1 MTEKEIDSSATGL
14 LILILPI
21 AFLIVLLFK
30 AWPVLLALLL
40 LSLTLRIW
48 QKYQWQQWSKRVN
61 PYFNQLI
68 KENQGCL
75 TALDLS
81 MKANLSGS
89 AARLFL
95 DRKAEEFGAQ
105 RREYEGK
112 GTVYYFLT
120 VSALGSL
127 LEESEPPPELED
139 EEEEDIA
146 TLTPALPASE
156 LIETLTQKDSH
167 PSHYHGEPSIS
178 GRQELPELPNAEES
192 VSSVE
197 VSSTDQVEVKE
208 EEHISPVEVS
218 STDQVEVKE
227 EEPVSSVEVPPTE
240 EPVSSVEVPPTEEPV
255 SPVEV
260 SSTDQVEVKEE
271 EPVSS
276 VEVPPTEE
284 HVSPV
289 EVSSTDQVEA
299 KLEPL
304 QPPQSELTELLKE
317 KKNVHQDAPPQNQ
330 EVYKPLIQVELAKRL
345 DVHSSTV
352 GKRKSDEDFPEWS
365 QSRDP
370 EGVAWGYNPDSK
382 EFVPLE
388 KIPEF

>member
-40 LSLTLRIW
+40 LSLTLRVW
-48 QKYQWQQWSKRVN
+48 QKYQWQQWSNRVN

-81 MKANLSGS
+81 IKANLSGS

-120 VSALGSL
+120 VSSLGSL

-139 EEEEDIA
+139 EDEDDIA
-146 TLTPALPASE
+146 TLTPELPASE

-167 PSHYHGEPSIS
+167 PSHSHGESSIP
-178 GRQELPELPNAEES
+178 GRQELLEPPIAEES
-192 VSSVE
+192 VPSIE
-197 VSSTDQVEVKE
+197 VYSTDQVELKE
-208 EEHISPVEVS
+208 EVPVPPVEVSTPDQVAIEEEEPISPVEVS
-218 STDQVEVKE
+218 T
-227 EEPVSSVEVPPTE
+227 TE
-240 EPVSSVEVPPTEEPV
+240 ESV
-255 SPVEV
+255 SPVAL
-260 SSTDQVEVKEE
+260 TTKD
-271 EPVSS
+271 
-276 VEVPPTEE
+276 
-284 HVSPV
+284 PV
-289 EVSSTDQVEA
+289 EA
-299 KLEPL
+299 HLEPL
-304 QPPQSELTELLKE
+304 KPPQSEPTALFKE
-317 KKNVHQDAPPQNQ
+317 KEKLSQDAPLQNQ
-330 EVYKPLIQVELAKRL
+330 ELYKPLIQAELAKRL

-388 KIPEF
+388 KIPELE

>member
-14 LILILPI
+14 LVLILPI

-40 LSLTLRIW
+40 LSITLRIW
-48 QKYQWQQWSKRVN
+48 QQYQWQQWSNRVN

-68 KENQGCL
+68 RENQGCL

-112 GTVYYFLT
+112 GMVYYFLT
-120 VSALGSL
+120 VSSLGSL

-139 EEEEDIA
+139 EDDEDIS
-146 TLTPALPASE
+146 TPTAALPASE

-167 PSHYHGEPSIS
+167 PSHTHGESS
-178 GRQELPELPNAEES
+178 LHNRQELPELPIAEKPIPPA
-192 VSSVE
+192 E
-197 VSSTDQVEVKE
+197 VTTTDQVEVE
-208 EEHISPVEVS
+208 EEKPVPPVEVTT
-218 STDQVEVKE
+218 TDQVEVE
-227 EEPVSSVEVPPTE
+227 EEKPIPSVEVTPTDQ
-240 EPVSSVEVPPTEEPV
+240 VEVEEEKPVPPAEVTPTEEPV
-255 SPVEV
+255 SPVE
-260 SSTDQVEVKEE
+260 SST
-271 EPVSS
+271 
-276 VEVPPTEE
+276 
-284 HVSPV
+284 
-289 EVSSTDQVEA
+289 TDQVEA
-299 KLEPL
+299 DLEPL
-304 QPPQSELTELLKE
+304 KQQKSEPTELLKE
-317 KKNVHQDAPPQNQ
+317 KENLYQPAPTQNP
-330 EVYKPLIQVELAKRL
+330 VYQPLIQAELAKRL

-370 EGVAWGYNPDSK
+370 EGIAWGYNPETK

-388 KIPEF
+388 TIPELE

>member
-14 LILILPI
+14 LVLILPI

-40 LSLTLRIW
+40 VSITLRVW
-48 QKYQWQQWSKRVN
+48 QQYQWQQWSKRVN

-120 VSALGSL
+120 VSSLGSL

-139 EEEEDIA
+139 EDEEDIA
-146 TLTPALPASE
+146 TLTPALPTSE

-167 PSHYHGEPSIS
+167 PSHSHGESSIS
-178 GRQELPELPNAEES
+178 GRQELPEPPNAEES

-197 VSSTDQVEVKE
+197 GST
-208 EEHISPVEVS
+208 P
-218 STDQVEVKE
+218 DQVEVKE
-227 EEPVSSVEVPPTE
+227 EEPVSPVEVSTPNQVALEEE
-240 EPVSSVEVPPTEEPV
+240 EPVSLVEVSSTEEPV

-260 SSTDQVEVKEE
+260 SSK
-271 EPVSS
+271 
-276 VEVPPTEE
+276 
-284 HVSPV
+284 H
-289 EVSSTDQVEA
+289 QVEA

-304 QPPQSELTELLKE
+304 QPPQSEPTELLKE
-317 KKNVHQDAPPQNQ
+317 KEHLYQDAPTQNQ
-330 EVYKPLIQVELAKRL
+330 EVYKALIQAELAKRL

-370 EGVAWGYNPDSK
+370 EGIAWGYNPETK

-388 KIPEF
+388 KIPDLE

>member
-1 MTEKEIDSSATGL
+1 MTGKEIDSSATGL
-14 LILILPI
+14 LVLILPI

-48 QKYQWQQWSKRVN
+48 QQYQWQQWSKRVN

-95 DRKAEEFGAQ
+95 DRKAEEFAAQ

-139 EEEEDIA
+139 EDDIA
-146 TLTPALPASE
+146 SLTPELPASQ

-167 PSHYHGEPSIS
+167 PSHAHGESSI
-178 GRQELPELPNAEES
+178 GERQELSEPPIAEES
-192 VSSVE
+192 ISSVE
-197 VSSTDQVEVKE
+197 VSSTDQVEVDE
-208 EEHISPVEVS
+208 EESVS
-218 STDQVEVKE
+218 SVELATPEDSVSSVELATSEDSVSSVELATPE
-227 EEPVSSVEVPPTE
+227 ESVSSVEVTT
-240 EPVSSVEVPPTEEPV
+240 TEEPV

-260 SSTDQVEVKEE
+260 ATLEE
-271 EPVSS
+271 SVSS
-276 VEVPPTEE
+276 VEVTTTD
-284 HVSPV
+284 PV
-289 EVSSTDQVEA
+289 EA
-299 KLEPL
+299 HLEPL
-304 QPPQSELTELLKE
+304 KPSQSEPTELLKE
-317 KKNVHQDAPPQNQ
+317 KEHLYQDAPTQNQ
-330 EVYKPLIQVELAKRL
+330 EVYKALIQAELAKRL

-370 EGVAWGYNPDSK
+370 EGIAWEYNPEAK
-382 EFVPLE
+382 EFVPIE
-388 KIPEF
+388 KIS